1 MKQALGKAGF
11 GGEEEQEI
19 ISEQNSAGF
28 HNTFI
33 LKASRTNSIRAA
45 VLSTGD
51 VASAAKILP
60 GDWTESGWLLH
71 QLSSSPA
78 GTC

>member
-19 ISEQNSAGF
+19 ISAQNSAGF

-33 LKASRTNSIRAA
+33 LKASRANSLRAA

-51 VASAAKILP
+51 VAGAAKILP
-60 GDWTESGWLLH
+60 RDWTESGWFLH

>member
-11 GGEEEQEI
+11 GVEEDQEI
-19 ISEQNSAGF
+19 ISAQNSAGF

-33 LKASRTNSIRAA
+33 LKARRANSIKA
-45 VLSTGD
+45 VLSAGD
-51 VASAAKILP
+51 VATATKILP

-71 QLSSSPA
+71 QPSSSPT

>member
-11 GGEEEQEI
+11 GAEEEQI
-19 ISEQNSAGF
+19 ISAQNSAGF
-28 HNTFI
+28 HSTFI
-33 LKASRTNSIRAA
+33 LKASRATSIRAA
-45 VLSTGD
+45 VLSTGA
-51 VASAAKILP
+51 VAGAAKILP